1 MDEIIIAKHLHYK
14 VMSIGVHG
22 WPVAENRRKER
33 KMEQCR
39 GYGFSWPRSATLPL
53 HSEGPTR
60 SL

>member
-14 VMSIGVHG
+14 VMSGC
-22 WPVAENRRKER
+22 PVAENRRKER